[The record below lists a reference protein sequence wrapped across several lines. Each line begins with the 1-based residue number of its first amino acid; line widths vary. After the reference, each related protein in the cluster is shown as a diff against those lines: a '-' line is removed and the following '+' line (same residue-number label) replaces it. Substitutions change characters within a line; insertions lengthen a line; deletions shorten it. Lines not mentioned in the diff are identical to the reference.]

1 MEKILKG
8 EITLASASVGVGVIA
23 FAVLVIVIYF
33 LRRRRKKSARSEQ
46 QEETDDGVAAPERF
60 ADFVLSLFDPLYF
73 SLRKNPITRRFSQS
87 YLFDFAQGEMKQSVL
102 VILIYHGE
110 VRREVLQCSPDML
123 KEVRSLKQE
132 HNIETY
138 FVLGFSGEPD
148 SPREV
153 YLVPSGE
160 VKGNTMLF
168 ENLRPFRKHGMFFWS
183 GRESRLK

>member
-23 FAVLVIVIYF
+23 FAVLVLVIFF
-33 LRRRRKKSARSEQ
+33 LRRRRNQSARSEQ
-46 QEETDDGVAAPERF
+46 REETDDGLSAPDRF

-73 SLRKNPITRRFSQS
+73 SLRKNPVTRRFSQS
-87 YLFDFAQGEMKQSVL
+87 YLFDFAHGDLRQSVL
-102 VILIYHGE
+102 VILIYHAE

-123 KEVRSLKQE
+123 KEVRMLKQE
-132 HNIETY
+132 HKIETY
-138 FVLGFSGEPD
+138 FILGFSGEPD
-148 SPREV
+148 APREV
-153 YLVPSGE
+153 YLVPSEE

-183 GRESRLK
+183 GRETRLK